1 MAKMGLTVYR
11 GVIEDGGTPFEATMV
26 LTSII
31 AGMMA
36 ASRSTDGDTEEIEG
50 D

>member
-11 GVIEDGGTPFEATMV
+11 GVIEDGGTPFEASMV

-31 AGMMA
+31 AGMMV
-36 ASRSTDGDTEEIEG
+36 SSKNSNGNTEET
-50 D
+50 